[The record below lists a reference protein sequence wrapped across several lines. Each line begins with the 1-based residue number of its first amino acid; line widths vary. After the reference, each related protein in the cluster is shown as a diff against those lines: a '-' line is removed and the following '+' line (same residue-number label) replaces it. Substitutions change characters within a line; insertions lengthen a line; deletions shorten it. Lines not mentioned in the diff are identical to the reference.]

1 MEDNHKSAIF
11 LVSGEFLCLE
21 TGAAEAIFR
30 SDGAKFFICAAYCNY
45 VIYICVECSD
55 TFVLLN

>member
-11 LVSGEFLCLE
+11 WVSGKFLCLG

-30 SDGAKFFICAAYCNY
+30 NDGAKFFIWAACNLLY
-45 VIYICVECSD
+45 V
-55 TFVLLN
+55 LNVVIHSYY

>member
-30 SDGAKFFICAAYCNY
+30 SDRAKFFICAAYCNY
-45 VIYICVECSD
+45 VIYMC
-55 TFVLLN
+55 